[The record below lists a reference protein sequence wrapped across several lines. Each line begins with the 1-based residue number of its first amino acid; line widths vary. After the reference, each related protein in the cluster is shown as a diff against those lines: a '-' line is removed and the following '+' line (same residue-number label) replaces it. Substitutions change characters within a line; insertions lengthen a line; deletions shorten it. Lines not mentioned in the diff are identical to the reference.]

1 MQKRLIFRKNQSKGG
16 LREKGS
22 ILRARF
28 LSVFTTRK
36 ECIEMVKQR
45 VSLNFHVSPLR
56 GHPPMHE
63 LPQVARFCEA
73 SPSQKL
79 DDPGIFMVC
88 PLRGHYTERELG
100 SLQSVITAQ
109 LQKSVD
115 KECFI
120 IAHRMLV
127 CPFGAPLCQRMHEI
141 KTPHCTRS
149 SLVRGYPCVCP
160 FGALSHSKSSMILL
174 VVFQSS
180 FSLCYDS
187 RHRLPEFSLCH

>member
-1 MQKRLIFRKNQSKGG
+1 
-16 LREKGS
+16 
-22 ILRARF
+22 
-28 LSVFTTRK
+28 
-36 ECIEMVKQR
+36 MVKQR
-45 VSLNFHVSPLR
+45 VTLYFHVSPLR

-141 KTPHCTRS
+141 KTPHCARS

>member
-1 MQKRLIFRKNQSKGG
+1 
-16 LREKGS
+16 
-22 ILRARF
+22 
-28 LSVFTTRK
+28 
-36 ECIEMVKQR
+36 
-45 VSLNFHVSPLR
+45 
-56 GHPPMHE
+56 MHE

-141 KTPHCTRS
+141 KTAHWIFSVGPWPNGKGKRKSWPCLCSLRS
-149 SLVRGYPCVCP
+149 NG
-160 FGALSHSKSSMILL
+160 SKAMG
-174 VVFQSS
+174 
-180 FSLCYDS
+180 
-187 RHRLPEFSLCH
+187 